1 MLLSLWASLVAQMIK
16 NLLAVQQTQV
26 QSLDWEDLLEK
37 GMAPTLVFLTEE
49 FHGQRS
55 LLGYSPWGHRESD
68 TIEQLTLSIWHKS
81 TSLYGNLESVVYAK
95 NMLYF
100 INVSVQFSR
109 SVVSDSLRPHESQ
122 HAKPPCPSPT
132 PGVHSHSRPSSQ

>member
-68 TIEQLTLSIWHKS
+68 TIEQLTL
-81 TSLYGNLESVVYAK
+81 
-95 NMLYF
+95 
-100 INVSVQFSR
+100 
-109 SVVSDSLRPHESQ
+109 
-122 HAKPPCPSPT
+122 
-132 PGVHSHSRPSSQ
+132 